1 MHLFLN
7 EPSISIHPAFSFHIF
22 YFILFS
28 RPSEKER
35 GKRIMPL
42 FSFISLSIAID
53 AAHSTSTIFP
63 YIEAE
68 NTAALLSLSL
78 GFGYVQPLSAAL
90 FPHIFCKASGCLYT
104 VFFHPGSFSAAGDF
118 HFVTSS
124 LLDKKLDQFFRL
136 AF

>member
-7 EPSISIHPAFSFHIF
+7 EPSISIHPAFSFHVF

-35 GKRIMPL
+35 RKRIMPL

-68 NTAALLSLSL
+68 NTVAFTSLSL
-78 GFGYVQPLSAAL
+78 FLWYIESISSAL
-90 FPHIFCKASGCLYT
+90 FPYFFCKA
-104 VFFHPGSFSAAGDF
+104 A
-118 HFVTSS
+118 
-124 LLDKKLDQFFRL
+124 
-136 AF
+136 